1 VAEINQNRWDQLV
14 RRVAGIVG
22 PGSKVNNAIGDLF
35 PMLDVENLPGELYLL
50 AGTRLG
56 TGGVQQIGA
65 AGQSARIQLFNP
77 AESGLIVTLTTA
89 LITVQPAAA
98 NTIRY
103 VIRETAESTNDLG
116 IRVRDTRLGV
126 GTRPTAQVRSTSN
139 ATVLAGTGEFRL
151 LSNVP
156 LQLADPNGVVV
167 LGPGTGITFNT
178 VTVAQ
183 TLTVAFWWRERAAE
197 ASELLFSG

>member
-1 VAEINQNRWDQLV
+1 VANINQNRWDQLV
-14 RRVAGIVG
+14 RRVAGLIG
-22 PGSKVNNAIGDLF
+22 PGSKVNNTIGDLF

-65 AGQSARIQLFNP
+65 AGESARVQLFNP
-77 AESGLIVTLTTA
+77 ADSGLIVTLTTVV
-89 LITVQPAAA
+89 LTITTTG
-98 NTIRY
+98 TIRY
-103 VIRETAESTNDLG
+103 VIRNVAETTNDLG

-126 GTRPTAQVRSTSN
+126 GTRPTAQVRSASD
-139 ATVLAGTGEFRL
+139 AAVLAGTGEFRL
-151 LSNVP
+151 LANTP
-156 LQLADPNGVVV
+156 IQLADPDGVVV

-183 TLTVAFWWRERAAE
+183 TLQCNFWWRERAAE
-197 ASELLFSG
+197 ASELLF